1 MTTQRGTVNKF
12 LSTSALTL
20 GLIASASATA
30 NAMDANTT
38 PTGEQVVAGSAN
50 FDRPDTSTLNI
61 NQNTDRVVIN
71 WDSFDIG
78 SNAKT
83 EFFQPG
89 SGSLAVNRVT
99 GRNSDPTQILGTLKA
114 NGRVMV
120 LDRNGVV
127 FGAGSRVDVGGIVA
141 STGDVNDD
149 AVMRGDTKL
158 ELSNFGDASV
168 INNGTISVT
177 GAGLAAL
184 VAPHVA
190 NNGVIE
196 ARLGKVVLASGGE
209 RATVDLYGDGL
220 VEIAVGGA
228 KGKALV
234 ENSGVISGATVLM
247 TASGAKE
254 VVDTVINMSGVV
266 QATSATVQGG
276 KIILNGGNAG
286 KVKVS
291 GTIDASGAAGGG
303 DIKVIGEDI
312 EVTQGAVV
320 TADALTNGNGG
331 SIYFMGGNNAIYRGR
346 FFARGGEIGGNGG
359 FVELSA
365 KNEVGYDGSVSTMA
379 VNGLAG
385 SFLIDPLFAIIHS
398 GGLHNPLGLQYIL
411 SAEALAR
418 DLYNNGSVT
427 VQADNSIDVGTDVFL
442 LGNGDI
448 DLSRH
453 EDWHLVDV
461 NPHWFWVDL
470 EWVDFGGETTGNLN
484 LISDV
489 VNFNKNLTLGHG
501 DLNVTA
507 NTVNLNAKISDLSG
521 LLDQS
526 SITSTASLVNVLS
539 NAANI
544 QQGVYLA
551 STGGT
556 VDVKAGLY
564 NQGDIQIKKALTVLG
579 AGAGQTIVNAQGY
592 GAAFMVYS
600 GDVTID
606 GFDIHRDPLS
616 GSGAGAA
623 IWVVGQGWTTAA
635 NAIGNI
641 TIGDNGTGRGGNTIQ
656 GGFAQGVLLT
666 QGNINNVNI
675 VGNTFDGV
683 HTAVRTNG
691 SYQAGRFGNLNI
703 AENVIDNVVHGA
715 DLAFLTSD
723 NAITNNV
730 FNNVGYYNITT
741 SSWDASADLRVHNNS
756 FDANAQRLIDN
767 WGGFT
772 VNASGNWWG
781 TNNEATIASKMFGS
795 VDFTPFLMGGADTSA
810 ARGFQGDFSNLF
822 VTALGAQTG
831 TVGRVQEG
839 VDDVTVGGTV
849 TVGDGTFNENVLVYK
864 SMLLQSANGMNAT
877 TIAGV
882 TGLGA
887 DSVIK
892 ITADDVTLGGVGHG
906 FNVVGNG
913 LGYGINVANADDV
926 SVIGNQVG
934 GSAGSAINVS
944 SSDAANIAGNT
955 VLNAGANGI
964 HLDQVNGATV
974 TGNNVSNAAFSGI
987 QALWGRDLDINNNV
1001 VANSGANGIALMA
1014 VGGVNA
1020 VSDNTIDGTGVDG
1033 VYANN
1038 VAGLTV
1044 DGNDIGTLGVAGNI
1058 KRHGVNV
1065 EFSNDANVANN
1076 TIKNVAKVGV
1086 NINSGSNVTV
1096 DGNTLSA
1103 IGNQGILTN
1112 QVQGLDITGNSLS
1125 NVSWSGVQVEG
1136 GRTLLINDNDLDNV
1150 RGNGVQV
1157 SGTNGVE
1164 VSDNEISNIRL
1175 AGVYVQ
1181 GTTGATLIGGNNVT
1195 TTGSDGIWAKNIS
1208 ALTVSGNNVND
1219 TTGDGIE
1226 TITTHNAVIAGNTLG
1241 SIDGNAIFVTG
1252 SNNVRIGG
1260 AGADKNTVTSAL
1272 LDGVKLEGGDNA
1284 DVLGNSISNTGRV
1297 GIYSNNATNLLVDGN
1312 TLNTNT
1318 FAIGSPYGAV
1328 TIEKGSNT
1336 IVSNNFISNSTQGV
1350 RMMWVDGVNKITGN
1364 TVDTL
1369 THNGIHAEDV
1379 DGLTVDGNKVGTLGG
1394 ASNVKGNGI
1403 NVAVSNGAQ
1412 VLGNTVQ
1419 NVAKTGVN
1427 IDKGSN
1433 VAVSGNTLT
1442 HIGNVGV
1449 RTEQVL
1455 GLTMAGNI
1463 LSDISWSGMQVE
1475 GGRDVSITG
1484 NDLDN
1489 VRGNGVQVSGSNGA
1503 VNVLGNEV
1511 SNIRLSGIVVNGAP
1525 GTTNIKNNIVSTVG
1539 EYGIHAK
1546 NSKNVTV
1553 DTNTVTGGKNGI
1565 VVEGS
1570 TGTTKVNKNVVSG
1583 ATDTNAGRVASDYQ
1597 TGTGILV
1604 KNTTGTVGVTGNTSN
1619 GNSGDGI
1626 RVLNTNGAT
1635 VSGNTAHNNGDKGI
1649 IIKNSDNVVVDN
1661 NKADNNDTGIWVE
1674 LSDGV
1679 KLTNNVVQFSDVDG
1693 VHLRD
1698 SDNTLVQG
1706 NQILSNDRNG
1716 IFVERS
1722 DNADIF
1728 RNTITGSGGYTGV
1741 KVTGSSNT
1749 DIGATD
1755 QTSWVQTGF
1764 WPWQGHFVTTVRGNT
1779 ITNFDNGVTVAGG
1792 NDNDVVRNT
1801 ISGVDYGVRLSG
1813 ATNSD
1818 VLDNDLAGNSIV
1830 GIEVVAGSHNAVID
1844 NNTLD
1849 HFDTGIVVNGSNN
1862 VDVTNNDLTDV
1873 GSGIAADA
1881 SNGLR
1886 VTGNDLTGRYNG
1898 GTAISVTNSDDVI
1911 IGGGTFLI
1919 FPVGVNSAEGFRDG
1933 IYANNVSN
1941 LHIRQNDLT
1950 GYGRGAGIDVR
1961 NSDGAIIGGVD
1972 ILTSYGNDVD
1982 GYKDGIRVA
1991 GSKDAVI
1998 THNDVTNSVEN
2009 GITVRNSNRADVSD
2023 NTVTFSGN
2031 NGITVDSSRNVT
2043 VGDNLVAFF
2052 GGDGVVALDS
2062 EKIEIANN
2070 IVGLG
2075 LGSGIVVDGGD
2086 DAHIHGNMVGLL
2098 VGDGIVVAGA
2108 ENSLIENNLIALVGG
2123 NGVTLKPGS
2132 GYDFSD
2138 GSEVRNNTIMFVGG
2152 NGVDSYDTFGLVVD
2166 SNVITNVAG
2175 NGVNVEISQ
2184 GTKITNNVVDGFGG
2198 HGIAVDDE
2206 NGSVDIAFNTIQNGS
2221 GDAINVRDSE
2231 NVLIRRNLIGNVG
2244 ADGIDVA
2251 NSDLVDIRRNVI
2263 DNVGADGVDVS
2274 DNRVVTIRR
2283 NTISNVGDNGIEAD
2297 GNRRVRIAR
2306 NDISNAANNGIM
2318 IDENNRVRI
2327 VSNLITNSG
2336 NAGLYAAGADNGVVI
2351 LEDNVFTGNP
2361 IGAWFESGIIDLTGA
2376 TNTFNGGDIGMRF
2389 APVGN
2394 PNDLTL
2400 VGNTIGTTTFNGQSQ
2415 YYIELANAAFFA
2427 PGLPTILNGLDA
2439 SYDGFVP
2446 NSVGGILTQA
2456 QFDAIE
2462 SKIYHFND
2470 DGSLGLFFF
2479 GAVPGINDEDVYNR
2493 FGDLNWAGG
2502 RFRMTILGLPSV
2514 PGAGANRVG
2523 ANSPAGQPGFTG
2535 NVAEFLANLA
2545 PAAGGDDQQDGQQ
2558 QRGQSIS
2565 IAGQLADLEPA
2576 AGGEGGEVSCWSDA
2590 MSQAAGGGAVN
2601 YSFGGS
2607 MEESLSQAASCGG
2620 AI

>member
-38 PTGEQVVAGSAN
+38 PTGEQIVAGSATM
-50 FDRPDTSTLNI
+50 DRPDASTLNI

-71 WDSFDIG
+71 WDSFNIG

-83 EFFQPG
+83 EFFQPN

-141 STGDVNDD
+141 STGDVNDA

-168 INNGTISVT
+168 VNNGTISVT

-196 ARLGKVVLASGGE
+196 ARLGKVALAAGGE

-228 KGKALV
+228 KGKALA
-234 ENSGVISGATVLM
+234 ENAGVLSGATVLI
-247 TASGAKE
+247 TAQGAKE

-266 QATSATVQGG
+266 QATSATVSGG
-276 KIILNGGNAG
+276 KIILDGGNAG

-303 DIKVIGEDI
+303 DVKVTGEDI

-320 TADALTNGNGG
+320 TADALTSGNGG
-331 SIYFMGGNNAIYRGR
+331 SIYFMGSNNAIYRGR
-346 FFARGGEIGGNGG
+346 FFARGGEVSGNGG
-359 FVELSA
+359 AVELSA
-365 KNEVGYDGSVSTMA
+365 KNEVGYDGAVSTMA

-427 VQADNSIDVGTDVFL
+427 VQADNRIDVGTDAFL
-442 LGNGDI
+442 LGNGNI

-453 EDWHLVDV
+453 EDWRLVDV

-507 NTVNLNAKISDLSG
+507 NTINLNAKISDLSG

-551 STGGT
+551 SAGGT
-556 VDVKAGLY
+556 VDVLADTY
-564 NQGDIQIKKALTVLG
+564 NQGDIQINKALTVLG
-579 AGAGQTIVNAQGY
+579 AGSGQTIVNAQGY
-592 GAAFMVYS
+592 GSGFYVTA
-600 GDVTID
+600 GDVSID
-606 GFDIHRDPLS
+606 GFDMLRDPLV

-623 IWVVGQGWTTAA
+623 IWIVGKGWANAA
-635 NAIGNI
+635 NAIEGI

-666 QGNINNVNI
+666 QGNVHNVNI
-675 VGNTFDGV
+675 VGNAFDGA

-703 AENVIDNVVHGA
+703 SENVISNVVHGA

-723 NAITNNV
+723 NVIANNV
-730 FNNVGYYNITT
+730 FDNVSHYNITT
-741 SSWDASADLRVHNNS
+741 SSWDSATDLRVYSNS
-756 FDANAQRLIDN
+756 FDVNAQRLIDN
-767 WGGFT
+767 WSGLK

-781 TNNEATIASKMFGS
+781 TNNEATIASKMIGS
-795 VDFTPFLMGGADTSA
+795 VDFTPFLMGGTDTSA

-864 SMLLQSANGMNAT
+864 SMLLKSANGMNAT

-926 SVIGNQVG
+926 SVVGNKIR

-944 SSDAANIAGNT
+944 SSDAANIAGNI

-974 TGNNVSNAAFSGI
+974 TGNTVSNAAFSGV
-987 QALWGRDLDINNNV
+987 QALWGRDLDISDNV

-1014 VGGVNA
+1014 VGGTNTVGG
-1020 VSDNTIDGTGVDG
+1020 NTIKGTGVDG
-1033 VYANN
+1033 IYANN
-1038 VAGLTV
+1038 VAGFV
-1044 DGNDIGTLGVAGNI
+1044 
-1058 KRHGVNV
+1058 
-1065 EFSNDANVANN
+1065 
-1076 TIKNVAKVGV
+1076 
-1086 NINSGSNVTV
+1086 V
-1096 DGNTLSA
+1096 DGNTIGTSA
-1103 IGNQGILTN
+1103 AAIANNGINVEYSAGAIIRDNRVKNAGNIGINVNRSADASVLGNIVRDVSANGINVAYSDDANVEDNTVVNAAKTGININRGSNITVSGNTLRDIGNQGIRTD
-1112 QVQGLDITGNSLS
+1112 QVQTLNVLGNVLR
-1125 NVSWSGVQVEG
+1125 NVSWSGIE
-1136 GRTLLINDNDLDNV
+1136 
-1150 RGNGVQV
+1150 
-1157 SGTNGVE
+1157 
-1164 VSDNEISNIRL
+1164 
-1175 AGVYVQ
+1175 VQ
-1181 GTTGATLIGGNNVT
+1181 GGKTV
-1195 TTGSDGIWAKNIS
+1195 
-1208 ALTVSGNNVND
+1208 TVSGNNMD
-1219 TTGDGIE
+1219 D
-1226 TITTHNAVIAGNTLG
+1226 
-1241 SIDGNAIFVTG
+1241 
-1252 SNNVRIGG
+1252 
-1260 AGADKNTVTSAL
+1260 
-1272 LDGVKLEGGDNA
+1272 
-1284 DVLGNSISNTGRV
+1284 
-1297 GIYSNNATNLLVDGN
+1297 
-1312 TLNTNT
+1312 
-1318 FAIGSPYGAV
+1318 
-1328 TIEKGSNT
+1328 
-1336 IVSNNFISNSTQGV
+1336 
-1350 RMMWVDGVNKITGN
+1350 
-1364 TVDTL
+1364 
-1369 THNGIHAEDV
+1369 
-1379 DGLTVDGNKVGTLGG
+1379 
-1394 ASNVKGNGI
+1394 
-1403 NVAVSNGAQ
+1403 
-1412 VLGNTVQ
+1412 
-1419 NVAKTGVN
+1419 
-1427 IDKGSN
+1427 
-1433 VAVSGNTLT
+1433 
-1442 HIGNVGV
+1442 
-1449 RTEQVL
+1449 
-1455 GLTMAGNI
+1455 
-1463 LSDISWSGMQVE
+1463 
-1475 GGRDVSITG
+1475 
-1484 NDLDN
+1484 
-1489 VRGNGVQVSGSNGA
+1489 VRGNGIQISSSQGA
-1503 VNVLGNEV
+1503 VNLLDNVV
-1511 SNIRLSGIVVNGAP
+1511 SDIRLQGIVVNTAP
-1525 GTTNIKNNIVSTVG
+1525 GAVVVDGNRVTDAGEFGIYTNG
-1539 EYGIHAK
+1539 
-1546 NSKNVTV
+1546 SKNVV
-1553 DTNTVTGGKNGI
+1553 VSDNRVSGGKNGI
-1565 VVEGS
+1565 VVQNAAASAKIE
-1570 TGTTKVNKNVVSG
+1570 NNVVSG
-1583 ATDTNAGRVASDYQ
+1583 ASDAGRVANGYQ
-1597 TGTGILV
+1597 TAIGILV
-1604 KNTTGTVGVTGNTSN
+1604 KDSAGAVSVTGNRSN
-1619 GNSGDGI
+1619 ANTGDGI
-1626 RVLNTNGAT
+1626 RILNTDGAV
-1635 VSGNTAHNNGDKGI
+1635 VSGNITNDNGDKGI
-1649 IIKNSDNVVVDN
+1649 IINRSDNAVVD
-1661 NKADNNDTGIWVE
+1661 DNRSNGNATGIWVE
-1674 LSDGV
+1674 LSNGV
-1679 KLTNNVVQFSDVDG
+1679 DLTNNVIRDSKVDG
-1693 VHLRD
+1693 IHLRD

-1728 RNTITGSGGYTGV
+1728 LNTITGSGGYTGV
-1741 KVTGSSNT
+1741 KVEGSSNT

-1818 VLDNDLAGNSIV
+1818 VLGNDLTGNSIV

-1873 GSGIAADA
+1873 GSGIVADA

-1898 GTAISVTNSDDVI
+1898 GTAISVTNSDDVV

-1919 FPVGVNSAEGFRDG
+1919 FPFDVNSAEGFRNG
-1933 IYANNVSN
+1933 IYADNVSN

-1950 GYGRGAGIDVR
+1950 GYGRGVGIDVR
-1961 NSDGAIIGGVD
+1961 NSDGAIVGGVD
-1972 ILTSYGNDVD
+1972 FLTSYGSDVD
-1982 GYKDGIRVA
+1982 GYNNGIRVI
-1991 GSKDAVI
+1991 SSDDVEI
-1998 THNDVTNSVEN
+1998 TQNDVTNSAKN
-2009 GITVRNSNRADVSD
+2009 GIIVRNSDRANVSS
-2023 NTVTFSGN
+2023 NAVTFTGN
-2031 NGITVDSSRNVT
+2031 DAITVNGSRDAVVN
-2043 VGDNLVAFF
+2043 GNMALFF
-2052 GGDGVVALDS
+2052 GGDGIVARNS
-2062 EKIEIANN
+2062 GKIEIANN

-2075 LGSGIVVDGGD
+2075 WGNGIAVDGGNK
-2086 DAHIHGNMVGLL
+2086 AHIHGNLVGLL
-2098 VGDGIVVAGA
+2098 GGDGIVVAGA
-2108 ENSLIENNLIALVGG
+2108 GNSLIENNLIALVGG

-2132 GYDFSD
+2132 GYDFSEE
-2138 GSEVRNNTIMFVGG
+2138 SEVRNNTIMFVGG
-2152 NGVDSYDTFGLVVD
+2152 NGVDSYNTFGLVVD
-2166 SNVITNVAG
+2166 GNTITNVAG
-2175 NGVNVEISQ
+2175 NGVNVEISED
-2184 GTKITNNVVDGFGG
+2184 TKITNNVIDGFGG

-2231 NVLIRRNLIGNVG
+2231 NVLIRRNLINNVG
-2244 ADGIDVA
+2244 SDGIDVA
-2251 NSDLVDIRRNVI
+2251 NSDVVDIRRNVI
-2263 DNVGADGVDVS
+2263 DNVGADGIDVS
-2274 DNRVVTIRR
+2274 DNRIVTIRR

-2306 NDISNAANNGIM
+2306 NDISNAGDNGIM
-2318 IDENNRVRI
+2318 IDDNNRVRI

-2479 GAVPGINDEDVYNR
+2479 GAVPGIDDEDVYNR

-2523 ANSPAGQPGFTG
+2523 ANSAAGQPGFTG

-2590 MSQAAGGGAVN
+2590 MNQAAGGGAVS

>member
-38 PTGEQVVAGSAN
+38 PTGEQIVAGSATM
-50 FDRPDTSTLNI
+50 DRPDASTLNI

-71 WDSFDIG
+71 WDSFNIG

-83 EFFQPG
+83 EFFQPN

-141 STGDVNDD
+141 STGDVNDA

-168 INNGTISVT
+168 VNNGTISVT

-196 ARLGKVVLASGGE
+196 ARLGKVALAAGGE

-228 KGKALV
+228 KGKALA
-234 ENSGVISGATVLM
+234 ENAGVLSGATVLI
-247 TASGAKE
+247 TAQGAKE

-266 QATSATVQGG
+266 QATSATVSGG
-276 KIILNGGNAG
+276 KIILDGGNAG

-291 GTIDASGAAGGG
+291 GTIDASGATGGG
-303 DIKVIGEDI
+303 DIKVTGEDI
-312 EVTQGAVV
+312 EVTNTAFV
-320 TADALTNGNGG
+320 TADATNTGNGG
-331 SIYFMGGNNAIYRGR
+331 SIYFMGGNKAIYSGN
-346 FFARGGEIGGNGG
+346 FAARGGLNGGNGG

-365 KNEVGYDGSVSTMA
+365 KNALGYDGAVTTMA

-385 SFLIDPLFAIIHS
+385 SFLLDPEFAIIHS
-398 GGLHNPLGLQYIL
+398 GWLDPISWYDLIIK
-411 SAEALAR
+411 AENLADDMHR
-418 DLYNNGSVT
+418 NGTVT
-427 VQADNSIDVGTDVFL
+427 VQANQFIDVGTDLPFF
-442 LGNGDI
+442 GNGDI
-448 DLSRH
+448 NLATYNYQTWGVTGYINFFGIQIPVYGFITHSGNA
-453 EDWHLVDV
+453 
-461 NPHWFWVDL
+461 NP
-470 EWVDFGGETTGNLN
+470 GNLVLDAN
-484 LISDV
+484 T
-489 VNFNKNLTLGHG
+489 VNFNKNLLMGTG
-501 DLNVTA
+501 
-507 NTVNLNAKISDLSG
+507 NLSVLADTINLKSQIKGTDGVSTE

-526 SITSTASLVNVLS
+526 RISSTASLVNVLS
-539 NAANI
+539 PSAMI

-551 STGGT
+551 ANGGT
-556 VDVKAGLY
+556 VDVKAGTY
-564 NQGDIQIKKALTVLG
+564 NQGDIQIDKALTVLG
-579 AGAGQTIVNAQGY
+579 AGNGQTVVDAQGY
-592 GAAFMVYS
+592 GSGFMIKS
-600 GDVTID
+600 SNVTLD
-606 GFDIHRDPLS
+606 GFDIRRNPSNNSWS
-616 GSGAGAA
+616 GSGV
-623 IWVVGQGWTTAA
+623 WVFGKGWDTAA
-635 NAIGNI
+635 NAIDNI
-641 TIGDNGTGRGGNTIQ
+641 TIGDNGTGRGGNNIS
-656 GGFAQGVLLT
+656 GGFYAGIYLS
-666 QGNINNVNI
+666 QGNVHDVNI
-675 VGNTFDGV
+675 VGNTINGA
-683 HTAVRTNG
+683 HTGIESNS
-691 SYQAGRFGNLNI
+691 SYQYGKFGGL
-703 AENVIDNVVHGA
+703 NVVANTISNVQNGMG
-715 DLAFLTSD
+715 LNFLTGNNYVANNILSGVVYANIWGGISD
-723 NAITNNV
+723 A
-730 FNNVGYYNITT
+730 G
-741 SSWDASADLRVHNNS
+741 AALRVYNNS
-756 FDANAQRLIDN
+756 FDGNAQRLIQN
-767 WGGFT
+767 SHGFT

-781 TNNEATIASKMFGS
+781 TNNEATIASKMTGS
-795 VDFTPFLMGGADTSA
+795 VDFTPFMMGGADTSA

-864 SMLLQSANGMNAT
+864 SMLLKSANGMNAT

-906 FNVVGNG
+906 FNLVGNG
-913 LGYGINVANADDV
+913 LGNGINVANADDV
-926 SVIGNQVG
+926 SVVGNKVG
-934 GSAGSAINVS
+934 GSAGPAINVS
-944 SSDAANIAGNT
+944 SSDAANIAGNI

-974 TGNNVSNAAFSGI
+974 TGNTVSNAAFSGV
-987 QALWGRDLDINNNV
+987 QALWGRDLDISDNV

-1014 VGGVNA
+1014 VGGTNTVGG
-1020 VSDNTIDGTGVDG
+1020 NTIKGTGVDG
-1033 VYANN
+1033 IYANN
-1038 VAGLTV
+1038 VAGLV
-1044 DGNDIGTLGVAGNI
+1044 
-1058 KRHGVNV
+1058 
-1065 EFSNDANVANN
+1065 
-1076 TIKNVAKVGV
+1076 
-1086 NINSGSNVTV
+1086 V
-1096 DGNTLSA
+1096 DGNTIGTSA
-1103 IGNQGILTN
+1103 AAIANNGINVEYSAGAIIRDNRVKNAGNIGINVNRSADASVLDNIVRDVSANGINVAYSDDANVEDNTVVNAAKTGININRGSNITVSGNTLRDIGNQGIRTD
-1112 QVQGLDITGNSLS
+1112 QVQTLNVLGNVLR
-1125 NVSWSGVQVEG
+1125 NVSWSGIE
-1136 GRTLLINDNDLDNV
+1136 
-1150 RGNGVQV
+1150 
-1157 SGTNGVE
+1157 
-1164 VSDNEISNIRL
+1164 
-1175 AGVYVQ
+1175 VQ
-1181 GTTGATLIGGNNVT
+1181 GGKTV
-1195 TTGSDGIWAKNIS
+1195 
-1208 ALTVSGNNVND
+1208 TVSGNNMD
-1219 TTGDGIE
+1219 D
-1226 TITTHNAVIAGNTLG
+1226 
-1241 SIDGNAIFVTG
+1241 
-1252 SNNVRIGG
+1252 
-1260 AGADKNTVTSAL
+1260 
-1272 LDGVKLEGGDNA
+1272 
-1284 DVLGNSISNTGRV
+1284 
-1297 GIYSNNATNLLVDGN
+1297 
-1312 TLNTNT
+1312 
-1318 FAIGSPYGAV
+1318 
-1328 TIEKGSNT
+1328 
-1336 IVSNNFISNSTQGV
+1336 
-1350 RMMWVDGVNKITGN
+1350 
-1364 TVDTL
+1364 
-1369 THNGIHAEDV
+1369 
-1379 DGLTVDGNKVGTLGG
+1379 
-1394 ASNVKGNGI
+1394 
-1403 NVAVSNGAQ
+1403 
-1412 VLGNTVQ
+1412 
-1419 NVAKTGVN
+1419 
-1427 IDKGSN
+1427 
-1433 VAVSGNTLT
+1433 
-1442 HIGNVGV
+1442 
-1449 RTEQVL
+1449 
-1455 GLTMAGNI
+1455 
-1463 LSDISWSGMQVE
+1463 
-1475 GGRDVSITG
+1475 
-1484 NDLDN
+1484 
-1489 VRGNGVQVSGSNGA
+1489 VRGNGIQISSSQGA
-1503 VNVLGNEV
+1503 VNLLDNVV
-1511 SNIRLSGIVVNGAP
+1511 SDIRLHGIVVNTAP
-1525 GTTNIKNNIVSTVG
+1525 GAVVVDGNRVTDAGEFGIYTNG
-1539 EYGIHAK
+1539 
-1546 NSKNVTV
+1546 SKNVV
-1553 DTNTVTGGKNGI
+1553 VSDNRVSGGKNGI
-1565 VVEGS
+1565 VVQNAAASAKIE
-1570 TGTTKVNKNVVSG
+1570 NNVVSG
-1583 ATDTNAGRVASDYQ
+1583 ASDAGRVASGYQ
-1597 TGTGILV
+1597 TAIGILV
-1604 KNTTGTVGVTGNTSN
+1604 KDSAGAVSVTDNRSNANT
-1619 GNSGDGI
+1619 GDGI
-1626 RVLNTNGAT
+1626 RILNTDGAV
-1635 VSGNTAHNNGDKGI
+1635 VSGNITNDNGDKGI
-1649 IIKNSDNVVVDN
+1649 IINRSDNAVVD
-1661 NKADNNDTGIWVE
+1661 DNRSNGNATGIWVE
-1674 LSDGV
+1674 LSNGV
-1679 KLTNNVVQFSDVDG
+1679 DLTNNVIRHSKVDG
-1693 VHLRD
+1693 IHLRD

-1722 DNADIF
+1722 DSADIF

-1741 KVTGSSNT
+1741 KVEGSSNT

-1818 VLDNDLAGNSIV
+1818 VLGNDLTGNSIV

-1862 VDVTNNDLTDV
+1862 VDVTDNDLTDV
-1873 GSGIAADA
+1873 GSGIVADA

-1919 FPVGVNSAEGFRDG
+1919 FPFDVNSAEGFRDG

-1950 GYGRGAGIDVR
+1950 GYGRGVGIDVR
-1961 NSDGAIIGGVD
+1961 NSDGAIVGGVD
-1972 ILTSYGNDVD
+1972 FLTSYGSDVD
-1982 GYKDGIRVA
+1982 GYNNGIRVI
-1991 GSKDAVI
+1991 SSDDVEI
-1998 THNDVTNSVEN
+1998 TQNDVSNSAKN
-2009 GITVRNSNRADVSD
+2009 GIIVRNSDRANVSS
-2023 NTVTFSGN
+2023 NAVTFTGN
-2031 NGITVDSSRNVT
+2031 DAITVNGSRDAVVN
-2043 VGDNLVAFF
+2043 GNMALFF
-2052 GGDGVVALDS
+2052 GGDGIVARNS
-2062 EKIEIANN
+2062 GKIEIANN

-2075 LGSGIVVDGGD
+2075 WGNGIAVDGGNK
-2086 DAHIHGNMVGLL
+2086 AHIHGNLVGLL
-2098 VGDGIVVAGA
+2098 GGDGIVVAGA
-2108 ENSLIENNLIALVGG
+2108 GNSLIENNLIALVGG

-2166 SNVITNVAG
+2166 GNTITNVAG

-2184 GTKITNNVVDGFGG
+2184 DTKIANNVIDGFGG

-2231 NVLIRRNLIGNVG
+2231 NVLIRRNLINNVG
-2244 ADGIDVA
+2244 SDGIDVA
-2251 NSDLVDIRRNVI
+2251 NSDVVDIRRNVI

-2274 DNRVVTIRR
+2274 DSGVVTIRR

-2306 NDISNAANNGIM
+2306 NDISNAGDNGIM
-2318 IDENNRVRI
+2318 IDDNNRVRI

-2446 NSVGGILTQA
+2446 NSVGGILTKA
-2456 QFDAIE
+2456 QYDAIE

-2479 GAVPGINDEDVYNR
+2479 GAVPGIDDEDVYNR
-2493 FGDLNWAGG
+2493 YGDLNWAGG

-2523 ANSPAGQPGFTG
+2523 ANSAAGQPGFTG

-2590 MSQAAGGGAVN
+2590 MNQAAGGGAVS